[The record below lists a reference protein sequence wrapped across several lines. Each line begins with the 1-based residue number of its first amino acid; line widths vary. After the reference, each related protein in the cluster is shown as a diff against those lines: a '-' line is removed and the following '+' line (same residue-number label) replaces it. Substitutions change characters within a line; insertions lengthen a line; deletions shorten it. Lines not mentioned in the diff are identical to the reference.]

1 MASFASWLR
10 WSLLERLVLP
20 RVPARSPSSA
30 DRTQA
35 REDYIGTWWRHDPH
49 RKPPPLPLTK
59 SPSVRCPWKP
69 VRLTFGG
76 LRAISALHIQLS
88 CCSFLKL
95 FITTATVI
103 NVPKHSKQYQ
113 PRPADGLS
121 LPSHTS
127 VWFISR
133 GGARILCNPH
143 RLKPALH
150 ADSELSWKE
159 GCFTF
164 KKSFN
169 LQYSYSSNWPL
180 PSILCKC

>member
-95 FITTATVI
+95 FITTASVI

-113 PRPADGLS
+113 PRSADGLS

-133 GGARILCNPH
+133 GGARISTVSNLHCMQILSFH
-143 RLKPALH
+143 GRRDALH
-150 ADSELSWKE
+150 L
-159 GCFTF
+159 
-164 KKSFN
+164 KKFN